1 MPQFVDHGLCDLG
14 QDSADR
20 GDMRKTAQ
28 LEQAQDKRIVVV
40 EAGVSEMSIAEQ
52 DMNDEAEHHKGK
64 AVGPGG
70 LKLSEALLE
79 AVAEVKAIKKC
90 LKQDQSGEGC
100 ELLIFEAELGESVGF
115 TSNLRSAKLHGG
127 DLHGIRI
134 VSWQI
139 DCTQNRSLFPSNGHV
154 FKPHLR

>member
-1 MPQFVDHGLCDLG
+1 
-14 QDSADR
+14 
-20 GDMRKTAQ
+20 
-28 LEQAQDKRIVVV
+28 
-40 EAGVSEMSIAEQ
+40 
-52 DMNDEAEHHKGK
+52 
-64 AVGPGG
+64 
-70 LKLSEALLE
+70 
-79 AVAEVKAIKKC
+79 
-90 LKQDQSGEGC
+90 
-100 ELLIFEAELGESVGF
+100 LLIFEAELGESVGF